1 MKSIEHCKEQEKQF
15 ISIDFSLPGSN
26 QPHGE
31 SIIQEH
37 YGVPFGHRV
46 TLFTNQRNP
55 LEPNI
60 PQTCIVGLHTFW
72 HHPSLLCSF
81 ILNFLQESPHSHDI
95 TDLSLG
101 TQRKIT
107 QNKNNLITHQAG
119 SCIPTSLFHGLKRR
133 RSFKRFCLKMRFSL
147 HKCHR
152 SDDKKRNLRRGLFWV
167 INVPGDSR

>member
-1 MKSIEHCKEQEKQF
+1 MVKSFSYIELFFEFFKKKLMIQMKSIEHCKEQEKQF

-60 PQTCIVGLHTFW
+60 PQTCIVGLHTF
-72 HHPSLLCSF
+72 
-81 ILNFLQESPHSHDI
+81 
-95 TDLSLG
+95 
-101 TQRKIT
+101 
-107 QNKNNLITHQAG
+107 
-119 SCIPTSLFHGLKRR
+119 
-133 RSFKRFCLKMRFSL
+133 
-147 HKCHR
+147 
-152 SDDKKRNLRRGLFWV
+152 
-167 INVPGDSR
+167 